1 MWAASRLRAAQERNQ
16 EPRLRKPLFRPS
28 STIICSRVHSLQL
41 QLLSL
46 AALQHAAH
54 PAAACLQR
62 IRQHSSPG
70 PGACRLPAEPSAPH
84 PAQEAVHH
92 RLLPLLHALQAIS
105 RGVTKAGVG
114 VDTLNLEVVT
124 LEDVVAAIKKA
135 DGFILGAAL
144 MGFVF

>member
-1 MWAASRLRAAQERNQ
+1 
-16 EPRLRKPLFRPS
+16 
-28 STIICSRVHSLQL
+28 
-41 QLLSL
+41 
-46 AALQHAAH
+46 
-54 PAAACLQR
+54 
-62 IRQHSSPG
+62 
-70 PGACRLPAEPSAPH
+70 
-84 PAQEAVHH
+84 
-92 RLLPLLHALQAIS
+92 LLHALQAIS